1 MANSE
6 QRPNVIVFLADDQG
20 YGDIGVFGNPD
31 LRTPHLDRLA
41 HEGVRLTQ
49 HYSGSP
55 ICAPARAA
63 LLTGRYNHRVGA
75 LSVESNR
82 GLDRIALDER
92 TIADCFKR
100 GGYATGM
107 IGKWHNGLHDMRY
120 HPNQRGFDEF
130 CGFLNGGMDYW
141 DWIIET
147 NGRPQRSDGSYLT
160 DLLTDEA
167 VSFVRRHRAEP
178 FFLYVAYN
186 APHGPLQAPPED
198 LAVYAEMEKF
208 TEAVSLTYA
217 MIQRMDTGI
226 GRILDELDRTGLAE
240 NTLILF
246 TSDNGPV
253 LLGQGEQS
261 QMRYNGP
268 FRGMKYDVLEGGIRV
283 PALLRWSAGLDAGSE
298 FHKMVHATDWL
309 PTLAAACGIDEF
321 SGLALDGANQLPALQ
336 GQQGQTPTQ
345 RFWQFNRYDPVPH
358 CNAAMRDGDWKLYWS
373 PIPEAMQ
380 KLSSDNSPYQ
390 ENFRQPHT
398 LMPVSNPPVARSLSA
413 PAQPVLYNITQDPYE
428 STDLTQREPARL
440 AAMRLALENWFD
452 EVEQERH
459 NRTEETR

>member
-1 MANSE
+1 MPVRPH
-6 QRPNVIVFLADDQG
+6 RPNIILILSDDQG
-20 YGDIGVFGNPD
+20 YGDLGVFGNPD
-31 LRTPHLDRLA
+31 LRTPHIDRLA
-41 HEGVRLTQ
+41 LEGVRLTQ

-100 GGYATGM
+100 AGYATGM
-107 IGKWHNGLHDMRY
+107 VGKWHNGLHDMRY
-120 HPNQRGFDEF
+120 HPNSRGFDEF

-141 DWIIET
+141 YWIIEA
-147 NGRPQRSDGSYLT
+147 NSRPRRSDGTYLT
-160 DLLTDEA
+160 DLFTDEA
-167 VSFVRRHRAEP
+167 ISFVRRHEAEP
-178 FFLYVAYN
+178 FFLYLAYN
-186 APHGPLQAPPED
+186 APHGPLQAPAED
-198 LAVYAEMEKF
+198 LAVYTEMGRF

-217 MIQRMDTGI
+217 MIRRMDTGV
-226 GRILDELDRTGLAE
+226 GRILDELDRRGLAD
-240 NTLILF
+240 NTLVLF

-253 LLGQGEQS
+253 LLGEGEAS

-283 PALLRWSAGLDAGSE
+283 PALLRWPAGLPAGAE
-298 FHKMVHATDWL
+298 RHTMVHFCDWL
-309 PTLAAACGIDEF
+309 PTLMAAAGVGEAP
-321 SGLALDGANQLPALQ
+321 GLPLDGVNMLPALR
-336 GQQGQTPTQ
+336 GDIGNLNPQ
-345 RFWQFNRYDPVPH
+345 RFWQFNRYDPAPH

-373 PIPEAMQ
+373 PIPEAMR
-380 KLSSDNSPYQ
+380 KLRSDNAPYQ

-398 LMPVSNPPVARSLSA
+398 LMAVSNPPVARSLPA
-413 PAQPVLYNITQDPYE
+413 PAAPALYNIAVDPYE
-428 STDLTQREPARL
+428 SMDLAEQEPHRL

-452 EVEQERH
+452 QVETER
-459 NRTEETR
+459 RQRAEESS

>member
-1 MANSE
+1 MTKA
-6 QRPNVIVFLADDQG
+6 
-20 YGDIGVFGNPD
+20 
-31 LRTPHLDRLA
+31 
-41 HEGVRLTQ
+41 
-49 HYSGSP
+49 
-55 ICAPARAA
+55 
-63 LLTGRYNHRVGA
+63 
-75 LSVESNR
+75 
-82 GLDRIALDER
+82 
-92 TIADCFKR
+92 
-100 GGYATGM
+100 
-107 IGKWHNGLHDMRY
+107 
-120 HPNQRGFDEF
+120 
-130 CGFLNGGMDYW
+130 
-141 DWIIET
+141 
-147 NGRPQRSDGSYLT
+147 
-160 DLLTDEA
+160 
-167 VSFVRRHRAEP
+167 
-178 FFLYVAYN
+178 
-186 APHGPLQAPPED
+186 
-198 LAVYAEMEKF
+198 
-208 TEAVSLTYA
+208 
-217 MIQRMDTGI
+217 
-226 GRILDELDRTGLAE
+226 
-240 NTLILF
+240 
-246 TSDNGPV
+246 
-253 LLGQGEQS
+253 
-261 QMRYNGP
+261 
-268 FRGMKYDVLEGGIRV
+268 KYDVLEGGIRV